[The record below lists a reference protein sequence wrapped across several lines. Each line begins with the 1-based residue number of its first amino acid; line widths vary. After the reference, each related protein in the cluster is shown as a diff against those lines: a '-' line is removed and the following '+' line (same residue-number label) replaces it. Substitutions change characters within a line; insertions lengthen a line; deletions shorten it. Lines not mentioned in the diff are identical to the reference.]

1 MKTSRRQLGDL
12 GEDLACEYLEKA
24 GQQILHRNWTVG
36 HLEIDIISRDSRGLH
51 FVEVKSRVAPL
62 TADPLDNATTA
73 KMARIARAALRYA
86 ALHSG
91 NSELFFDIVTVVFQG
106 GRTDISYYP
115 QAYLPVFY

>member
-73 KMARIARAALRYA
+73 KMARIARAAIKYA
-86 ALHSG
+86 TMHSG

>member
-1 MKTSRRQLGDL
+1 MKTSRRLLGDL

-62 TADPLDNATTA
+62 TADPLDNATKA
-73 KMARIARAALRYA
+73 KMARIARAAARFA
-86 ALHSG
+86 AGHSG

-106 GRTDISYYP
+106 GRTDITYYP
-115 QAYLPVFY
+115 QAYLPMYY